1 MTPFLLQLGHPKI
14 NALDQKEFPN
24 VAEAFRFLFRENEE
38 SAYLFWHDIPIRW
51 HYTYEMYV
59 NFNEWVSILW
69 LLFSKEEGA
78 NKCLFTTDTLFIEW
92 EVRWQAEELQI
103 KSQFTSKRNAYHDYA
118 AVLNQYPS
126 LKCSKQAFLA
136 EWNSLILQMT
146 KSLDAADIEITDEKE
161 NLKYIVLQKLAA
173 NMPNYGKLYVKD

>member
-14 NALDQKEFPN
+14 NSLEQKEFESLSE
-24 VAEAFRFLFRENEE
+24 VFRFLFRENEE

-78 NKCLFTTDTLFIEW
+78 NKCLFTTDTLFMEW
-92 EVRWQAEELQI
+92 EVRWNADDLQI
-103 KSQFTSKRNAYHDYA
+103 ESTFTSKRNAYHDYA
-118 AVLNQYPS
+118 AALNEHPVIE
-126 LKCSKQAFLA
+126 CSKKAFLA
-136 EWNSLILQMT
+136 EWNTLILQLN
-146 KSLDAADIEITDEKE
+146 KSLDAADVTITDEKE

-173 NMPNYGKLYVKD
+173 NLHAYGKLYVNH